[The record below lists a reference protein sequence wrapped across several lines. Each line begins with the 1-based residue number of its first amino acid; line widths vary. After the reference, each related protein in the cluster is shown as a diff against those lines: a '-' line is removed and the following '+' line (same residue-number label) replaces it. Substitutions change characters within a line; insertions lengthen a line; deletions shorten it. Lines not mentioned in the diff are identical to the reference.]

1 MNNQEEEQNN
11 NTLINNRIFQ
21 KKVVTLHYRKEENII
36 NPLNIII
43 MLQLSASEEQTLEY
57 IPESIKDNI
66 NEYVSDMEM
75 YTTSEDM
82 MLMLTE
88 QELKDLAS
96 ILYQIQP

>member
-1 MNNQEEEQNN
+1 
-11 NTLINNRIFQ
+11 
-21 KKVVTLHYRKEENII
+21 
-36 NPLNIII
+36 

-57 IPESIKDNI
+57 ILESIKDNI

>member
-1 MNNQEEEQNN
+1 M
-11 NTLINNRIFQ
+11 
-21 KKVVTLHYRKEENII
+21 HYRKEENII

-57 IPESIKDNI
+57 ILESIKDNI